1 MKLYYATVSPFS
13 RKARI
18 VIAEKGLL
26 SRIEMIAV
34 SPFDSPA
41 ELISTNPL
49 GKVPALVRE
58 DRSVLFDSPVICE
71 FLDQLGDGLRLL
83 PPAGDERWTVLR
95 RQALTDGMMDAT
107 FNIACEINRRPE
119 NERSQAWIDRW
130 LHAIRR
136 SLRVL
141 EDDIGEFGTEL
152 TLAHVGAGCA
162 LSYLDLR
169 AASLIDWRKDFPV
182 LAQWHQAFSERPS
195 MQGTRP
201 DA

>member
-1 MKLYYATVSPFS
+1 MKLFYAAVSPFS

-18 VIAEKGLL
+18 VIAEKELAG
-26 SRIEMIAV
+26 IELIAV

-41 ELISTNPL
+41 DLVDVNPL
-49 GKVPALVRE
+49 SKVPALVRDDE
-58 DRSVLFDSPVICE
+58 SVLFDSPVICE
-71 FLDQLGDGLRLL
+71 FLDHIGGGPRLL
-83 PPAGDERWTVLR
+83 PAAGHDRWTVLR

-107 FNIACEINRRPE
+107 FSIACEINRRSE
-119 NERSQAWIDRW
+119 NERSQDWIDRW
-130 LHAIRR
+130 LSAIRR

-141 EDDIGEFGTEL
+141 EDDISQFGTEL

-169 AASLIDWRKDFPV
+169 ASKLIDWRGDFPL
-182 LAQWHQAFSERPS
+182 LARWYFAFSERPS
-195 MQGTRP
+195 MVDTRP